1 MFVSWKHFWILCV
14 LRILWVYS
22 SYDLMILKY
31 CLSQCGLIGSC
42 VIRWALPTRRTI
54 VKSTW
59 HRHFSAVCHRHL
71 SAMSPALSRLHKKL
85 SEQVPIPTKRFFC
98 KHRIWCIVVASWRFS
113 WSLTCTRTY
122 CFSFAVW
129 RWPLKLAIWVH
140 VETVWSQACQAGV
153 QMTPELTPE
162 ESAWARTTTEE
173 QQHWKANQVWMEEF
187 GVDLGEVQIAVRAYS
202 VDLRVFRL

>member
-42 VIRWALPTRRTI
+42 VIRWPLPTRRTI

-98 KHRIWCIVVASWRFS
+98 KHRIWCIVVASWRLS
-113 WSLTCTRTY
+113 WSPTCTRTY

-129 RWPLKLAIWVH
+129 RWPLKLPMGTCRNCLKSGSWRH
-140 VETVWSQACQAGV
+140 SCTCRSPDD
-153 QMTPELTPE
+153 T
-162 ESAWARTTTEE
+162 
-173 QQHWKANQVWMEEF
+173 
-187 GVDLGEVQIAVRAYS
+187 
-202 VDLRVFRL
+202 RVFNHARRGWTVFHTLACVSYVN